1 MPAKKKTAPGRP
13 TATKKTTP
21 TKKTITKSER
31 AGSASTP
38 RPKPSARSN
47 GDVPRFFRLN
57 IEVGNLDEAA
67 EFYGKLL
74 GVAGRKQAG
83 SRCYFTC
90 GAVTLQVVD
99 TSAAGTPHPAA
110 KALYFTV
117 EDLDAIFAR
126 AKALRCL
133 SQEDVHG
140 APGGGI
146 VVRPWGERSFYAED
160 RWQNPLCFVEAGT
173 IYPG

>member
-1 MPAKKKTAPGRP
+1 MPAKKKIAPKKPTPKSTRP
-13 TATKKTTP
+13 TGA
-21 TKKTITKSER
+21 
-31 AGSASTP
+31 AS
-38 RPKPSARSN
+38 PKPSPKPGPRSTPGTN
-47 GDVPRFFRLN
+47 GDVPQFFRLN
-57 IEVGNLDEAA
+57 IEVGNLDQAA

-99 TSAAGTPHPAA
+99 VSSEGAPHPAA

-117 EDLDAIFAR
+117 NDLDAIFAR
-126 AKALRCL
+126 AKSLRCL
-133 SQEDVHG
+133 SQEQVHG
-140 APGGGI
+140 APGGDI

-160 RWQNPLCFVEAGT
+160 GWQNPLCFVEAGT